1 MRHKN
6 ETDSLNELIILQEI
20 KYDTELEL
28 LKEQFHIAYESIKPV
43 NLIKSVL
50 HEVTAS
56 PEIKNDMASNVIG
69 LGTGFLSKKLLVDGS
84 HSPVKRV
91 IGTVVQFAIANLVS
105 KHSDTIKTIGSN
117 LLKHFFNKQKS
128 QKRFGNS
135 NNN

>member
-1 MRHKN
+1 MRYKN
-6 ETDSLNELIILQEI
+6 ETDSLNELIILQEL

-28 LKEQFHIAYESIKPV
+28 LKEQFHIAYESVKPV
-43 NLIKSVL
+43 NLIKSVF

-56 PEIKNDMASNVIG
+56 PEIKNDLASNVIG

-117 LLKHFFNKQKS
+117 LLKHFFNKRKS
-128 QKRFGNS
+128 QKRLENP